1 VLTVSVRGRFLLA
14 FLGISAFAVLAA
26 AAAMWAFLELGQVVA
41 RITEERTPAA
51 LASLELSRQAERI
64 AAAAPALLAARSE
77 EARTRV
83 AARIRAQF
91 TDLEALRA
99 HLRTTATDPSA
110 LMAIERAVSGLDR
123 NLDALDGLVAERLSA
138 ARRKDELLRR
148 LSTTLIGA
156 HRLVAPG
163 ILVLESK
170 LGALRRNEAETSA
183 GLSETVARF
192 VPLQKAKLEFAAVNE
207 NLLRTAEAG
216 GIADLP
222 LLAFPLRRSLD
233 ALEALTSELEPQLQE
248 RFAERVRELEDLA
261 DGPGSLPAA
270 REQELQALARG
281 ERLLA
286 EIATLSGGL
295 TEAVDRLVAAAK
307 GDITAAGSEAATVRR
322 TSTGVLLATVMASL
336 LSSAVIVWLYVD
348 RNLVSRLRELA
359 QSMLAI
365 AGGNLKAPLPAAG
378 PDELGQMAK
387 ALRVFRDTAVEV
399 EEQRLRER
407 QVVLDTIDYGVLIL
421 DPALRVRMYNRA
433 FRDLWELPDEILR
446 VRHTLEEL
454 LLAYRGRGL
463 HGVPDVG
470 WDDYVARRVAEV
482 RAGSTAP
489 QEWHRPD
496 GRVLQYEIVAL
507 PDGGRMLTYFD
518 LTRLKRTEEALIAAK
533 RQAELAS
540 QAKSAFLASMSHEL
554 RTPLNAIIGFT
565 RIVMRRAK
573 DALPARQYG
582 NLEKILVSGE
592 HLLSLINSILDLSK
606 IEAGRMEV
614 KRHPVALRPLLEF
627 CLATVRPLVR
637 GGAVELVEEL
647 EAAPPMLVSDEE
659 KLKQIVI
666 NLLSNAAK
674 FTEKGSIVLRASER
688 DGTVEI
694 SVRDTGIGMPGDK
707 LEMIFEEFRQV
718 DGAMAGAQ
726 SGTGL
731 GLSISRRLARLLGG
745 EITVASEVGR
755 GSTFTLTLPLQQSAM
770 ATLNAPSTTG
780 PPVPPRPAAE
790 RAVLAI
796 DDDPNVQ
803 SQREL

>member
-1 VLTVSVRGRFLLA
+1 
-14 FLGISAFAVLAA
+14 
-26 AAAMWAFLELGQVVA
+26 
-41 RITEERTPAA
+41 
-51 LASLELSRQAERI
+51 
-64 AAAAPALLAARSE
+64 
-77 EARTRV
+77 
-83 AARIRAQF
+83 
-91 TDLEALRA
+91 
-99 HLRTTATDPSA
+99 
-110 LMAIERAVSGLDR
+110 
-123 NLDALDGLVAERLSA
+123 
-138 ARRKDELLRR
+138 
-148 LSTTLIGA
+148 
-156 HRLVAPG
+156 
-163 ILVLESK
+163 
-170 LGALRRNEAETSA
+170 
-183 GLSETVARF
+183 
-192 VPLQKAKLEFAAVNE
+192 
-207 NLLRTAEAG
+207 
-216 GIADLP
+216 
-222 LLAFPLRRSLD
+222 
-233 ALEALTSELEPQLQE
+233 
-248 RFAERVRELEDLA
+248 
-261 DGPGSLPAA
+261 
-270 REQELQALARG
+270 
-281 ERLLA
+281 
-286 EIATLSGGL
+286 
-295 TEAVDRLVAAAK
+295 
-307 GDITAAGSEAATVRR
+307 
-322 TSTGVLLATVMASL
+322 
-336 LSSAVIVWLYVD
+336 
-348 RNLVSRLRELA
+348 
-359 QSMLAI
+359 
-365 AGGNLKAPLPAAG
+365 
-378 PDELGQMAK
+378 
-387 ALRVFRDTAVEV
+387 
-399 EEQRLRER
+399 
-407 QVVLDTIDYGVLIL
+407 
-421 DPALRVRMYNRA
+421 
-433 FRDLWELPDEILR
+433 

-796 DDDPNVQ
+796 DDPNVQ